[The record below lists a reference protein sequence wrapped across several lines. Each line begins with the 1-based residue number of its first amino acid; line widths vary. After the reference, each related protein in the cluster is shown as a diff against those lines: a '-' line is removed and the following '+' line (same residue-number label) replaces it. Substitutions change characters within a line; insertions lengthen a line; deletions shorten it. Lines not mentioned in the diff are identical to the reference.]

1 MSSTTFSV
9 SGPPEDLGE
18 RAAASSDR
26 PERGPDATGVLAGH
40 SPTRYRPL
48 GGYVAVMST
57 FTGAATAFG
66 VWFRRSGR
74 ELPEAISVRDLL
86 LLTVASH
93 KAARVIARD
102 RVTSGVRAPFTTFEH
117 DAGPGEVAERARGR
131 GVRRAIGELLVCPY
145 CLGMWTSAALTAMLL
160 VAPRLTRWL
169 ASVLTIFSGS
179 ELLQAVHRSKA
190 PER

>member
-18 RAAASSDR
+18 RAAAGSDR

-102 RVTSGVRAPFTTFEH
+102 RVTSGVRAPFTAFEH

-179 ELLQAVHRSKA
+179 ELLQAVHRSKP